1 MENKEIKNRILKE
14 IREWLRAIV
23 VTLVIGLLITNF
35 VRPTIVVG
43 ESMSNTLMPYDYLV
57 VYRKAYINSLPEYN
71 DIVLAQSKIP
81 LGEDEKIT
89 NIFTKLLNFN
99 NKNINNKIVIKRVIG
114 LPGDIIEIRDGYV
127 YRNSEKLIEDYTRDG
142 ITLGEGYYEIPDGH
156 LFLLGDNRQG
166 SMDSRDSMIGMIPKE
181 DILGKI
187 IIRLFPFNKITTNL

>member
-81 LGEDEKIT
+81 LGEDEKVT